1 MKTLLD
7 VPVDEDLNSDSL
19 EVLGVDPKK
28 KSSLAFFNWFAL
40 GDNNESVDDGRCSK
54 LEKQSK
60 KITKKNL
67 SLFAPLFTLYNF
79 DLEKIFESKLIIH
92 I

>member
-7 VPVDEDLNSDSL
+7 VPVVDEDLNSESL

-40 GDNNESVDDGRCSK
+40 GDNNDSVDDGRCSK
-54 LEKQSK
+54 LEKQS
-60 KITKKNL
+60 
-67 SLFAPLFTLYNF
+67 
-79 DLEKIFESKLIIH
+79 
-92 I
+92 